1 MQDFV
6 HYDLRYRHVCTLA
19 CLASSS
25 SFSLNRSTY
34 TPKLISTRLPKA
46 SLYPFQF
53 PLRFAAH
60 AHVNLSAVSNCW
72 FRSFRKR
79 SLYWGQRRNV
89 VYRGYV

>member
-1 MQDFV
+1 MIYALV
-6 HYDLRYRHVCTLA
+6 TCAPY
-19 CLASSS
+19 LASSP

-72 FRSFRKR
+72 FRAFRKR